1 VKAQDAAGNEAT
13 KTMTFLVD
21 KNAPAQVGPILN
33 ITEAL
38 LGLPVLMILGSMVLG
53 LAGVGLGVRRA
64 RRAKTSEDDTDRQID
79 EYLDEVDQDL
89 DII

>member
-1 VKAQDAAGNEAT
+1 
-13 KTMTFLVD
+13 MTFRVD
-21 KNAPAQVGPILN
+21 KNAPAQVGPIPN

-38 LGLPVLMILGSMVLG
+38 LGLPVLLILGSMVLG